1 MQILKLLIF
10 VFSFSCFAEGP
21 VHVKHDILD
30 SQEIVTESNGK
41 GVEKQLLKVDLSQF
55 ISFESGPITI
65 FLDLPTS
72 VTTEFYLVDRKHKVV
87 KKEIY
92 KERKRKVRSQG
103 SGFVPSIEIL
113 QRHIVSH
120 ELYILVEK
128 PIFLEISFSVL
139 DSKEFRRFEGMK
151 ISTTLLFLGGATAVG
166 LFILCFSLILRDL
179 SFLYYF
185 LFLLFVTPSSADVR
199 GVIQF
204 LSNGYMDYGSTFRLI
219 SSNLSFA
226 FCLLFTS
233 EYFKV
238 KKYSKTL
245 WRVSSC
251 ITMLF
256 FLNVISIGVLSIF
269 DVNILAIVQKSF
281 LIYFSLFIGIS
292 LFIPSYFFK
301 ISKRESLVYFFTWG
315 GFFCFVTIWV
325 LALIG
330 VLEFHHWMNGILYLG
345 FIFQSLILMFGVW
358 NLNEKELVS
367 SLKAKESLKLKNLL
381 RVVCHDS
388 INLLNVALAQSDN
401 MIEDNQ
407 QDPNVNLKAWKKVN
421 DATKDQ
427 IELLNHVRKVDAI
440 ESGKIKLELS
450 PTNINTLIL
459 RAPEIFESNLK
470 NKNIH
475 IELDLSDGLPLVDVE
490 PVSMLNNVI
499 NNLVSNAIKFSYKDG
514 VIHISSKVE
523 GDYVIVSIRD
533 NGMGMPEELLGKLFS
548 STEKTSRKGT
558 NDEEGTGFGMPLVK
572 TTLEAFGA
580 DISVTSTEGS
590 GSEFVLRLNYSS
602 EIAEKNT
609 QTEFL
614 KTSFPN
620 LKLIVLDDDVNI
632 RDLLRLWLNKLK
644 VQFKLCSQY
653 SHLIEELKKNHYD
666 VLFLDQNLD
675 GELGT
680 NLMTEIYNISKN
692 KNIMIFIM
700 SADNASVKELSLEKG
715 PDGFIDKP
723 ITKKKLVHY
732 LSKVH

>member
-238 KKYSKTL
+238 KKYSRTL

-367 SLKAKESLKLKNLL
+367 SLKAKESIKLKNLL

-523 GDYVIVSIRD
+523 EDYVIVSIRD

-558 NDEEGTGFGMPLVK
+558 NNEEGTGFGMPLVK
-572 TTLEAFGA
+572 TTLQAFNA
-580 DISVTSTEGS
+580 EISVSSIENK
-590 GSEFVLRLNYSS
+590 GSEFVLRLKKSTQS
-602 EIAEKNT
+602 DTKIAAVEDFET
-609 QTEFL
+609 FSPDL
-614 KTSFPN
+614 K
-620 LKLIVLDDDVNI
+620 VVALDDDVNI
-632 RDLLRLWLNKLK
+632 RELLNIWLVKLN
-644 VQFKLCSQY
+644 VHFHLCSEY
-653 SHLIEELKKNHYD
+653 NCLINEITNVHYD
-666 VLFLDQNLD
+666 VLLLDQNLE

-680 NLMTEIYNISKN
+680 NLIQEICRSSKN
-692 KNIMIFIM
+692 KDLSIVIM
-700 SADNASVKELSLEKG
+700 SADNISVRELSLERP
-715 PDGFIDKP
+715 PDGYIDKP
-723 ITKKKLVHY
+723 ITKKKLESC
-732 LSKVH
+732 LSKF